1 MPKCK
6 RFKGSSGGIQST
18 FRVKVGPGLGL
29 EQVAQGFIH
38 SKTETLEG
46 QKWHSLPKLPAPLP
60 HCLHRETGSLY
71 TQPELLLRQLLPFL
85 HPRCILH
92 CYEETTSISLM
103 TPHRYWGAVPE
114 AVPEAVLSPGWPSPD
129 WGTHQTSTRLLVCPY
144 LSLLG
149 PQTGYIPRCGL
160 MRVVYRRIIP
170 SLHWL
175 CSSSYRPELF
185 LIAHTKKY
193 WSSVI
198 KLQSLY
204 RASKW
209 TSAVK

>member
-1 MPKCK
+1 MCLLLQKYSESPSTLAGFGVPKCK

-18 FRVKVGPGLGL
+18 FWAKVGPGLGL

-114 AVPEAVLSPGWPSPD
+114 AVPAAVLSPGWPSPD
-129 WGTHQTSTRLLVCPY
+129 SPHGASAPVPTLGDTPDIYKTS
-144 LSLLG
+144 
-149 PQTGYIPRCGL
+149 GL
-160 MRVVYRRIIP
+160 PISVFVGAPNWVY
-170 SLHWL
+170 
-175 CSSSYRPELF
+175 
-185 LIAHTKKY
+185 T
-193 WSSVI
+193 
-198 KLQSLY
+198 
-204 RASKW
+204 
-209 TSAVK
+209 